1 MFGKKAKVD
10 VIDKDGNVIAK
21 QPKVG
26 RLGKIAI
33 GVGLVALGKVV
44 YDKGFGNGWT
54 KGANDVK
61 DALEAKE
68 APEEVENNEEES
80 EDPE

>member
-21 QPKVG
+21 QPKVSK
-26 RLGKIAI
+26 LGKVAI
-33 GVGLVALGKVV
+33 GVGLVALGKIV

-54 KGANDVK
+54 KGAK
-61 DALEAKE
+61 DARNALEAKE